1 MKKISFKQLFNLVD
15 EETQSAIKSLKLIPQ
30 SPKWHPEGDALTHLI
45 IVFERSKKF
54 NDVNL
59 LLSAFFH
66 DIGKL
71 TTTFKN
77 KKGNWAAH
85 DHEKKS
91 LKFVNLN
98 KEIIENFGGDFKIV
112 HDIVHHHIRI
122 KQYGNMK
129 PIKQERMRNFDCFD
143 KLIKFPDID
152 DMRNVTLKEINNAE
166 NIISFII

>member
-1 MKKISFKQLFNLVD
+1 MKKISFKQLFDLVD
-15 EETQSAIKSLKLIPQ
+15 EETQDAIKSLKSIPQ

-77 KKGNWAAH
+77 KKGHWAAH
-85 DHEKKS
+85 AHEKKS
-91 LKFVNLN
+91 LKFIDLN
-98 KEIIENFGGDFKIV
+98 KEIIEIFGADFKKV
-112 HDIVHHHIRI
+112 RDIVHHHMRI
-122 KQYGNMK
+122 KQFDNMK
-129 PIKQERMRNFDCFD
+129 SLKQERMRNFHCFNE
-143 KLIKFPDID
+143 LVTFSEID
-152 DMRNVTLKEINNAE
+152 DMRNVTLKEINKAE
-166 NIISFII
+166 NIISQIF